1 MQFGE
6 RNPEFII
13 PRPDSPNSSTH
24 SETRGRAIQKANREF
39 GHDAL
44 YLELSDSSASS
55 TFGESST
62 EDSTTIASNSSSRES
77 LVDFDGALVGVRTVS
92 GGTSIFR
99 ALIELEQYQVQ
110 DTDIDWYKI
119 TKPIAT
125 KTGKSTKTGDF
136 LLGYSTVDSPV
147 FEYADKLI
155 TRNVGLQVWPQQSS
169 ISIQTGQQPET
180 NSDQDDQIDDES
192 GPFSGPSVTIPV
204 EKLQSRRKDEYH
216 AAVELQK

>member
-44 YLELSDSSASS
+44 YLELSDSSAGS

-62 EDSTTIASNSSSRES
+62 EDSTTIASDSSSHES

-110 DTDIDWYKI
+110 DTDINWYKI
-119 TKPIAT
+119 TNPIAT
-125 KTGKSTKTGDF
+125 KNG
-136 LLGYSTVDSPV
+136 
-147 FEYADKLI
+147 
-155 TRNVGLQVWPQQSS
+155 
-169 ISIQTGQQPET
+169 T
-180 NSDQDDQIDDES
+180 N
-192 GPFSGPSVTIPV
+192 
-204 EKLQSRRKDEYH
+204 
-216 AAVELQK
+216 